1 MEDDGSAYF
10 KIPVNVPVY
19 FQALDADGCAV
30 QTMRSDTY
38 AAPGETLTCNGCH
51 EERSRRSATLLTGA
65 SPKAMRRPPSTLQ
78 PEPSGSKPYNYP
90 RLVQGVLNAKCVSC
104 HSPANAKFD
113 AKKMPNLTK
122 GDIGANPFQFHT
134 SFVELIAGGYVQYY
148 TKVYKGKDWY
158 KFGRQ
163 RDDFFQS
170 YSEPGKVGARG
181 SKLYA
186 ILKAGHHGVQLTPD
200 EWRRLILFMDSNGSY
215 LAHDYEPQ
223 MQLEGQAIE
232 PVLQ

>member
-1 MEDDGSAYF
+1 M
-10 KIPVNVPVY
+10 NVPVY
-19 FQALDADGCAV
+19 FQALDVDGCAV

-51 EERSRRSATLLTGA
+51 DRRDKLAQQAPDKT
-65 SPKAMRRPPSTLQ
+65 PRAMRRPPSTLR
-78 PEPSGSKPYNYP
+78 PEPSGSKPFNYP

-104 HSPANAKFD
+104 HSQKNPRFD
-113 AKKMPNLTK
+113 AKKMPNLAK
-122 GDIGANPFQFHT
+122 GDISANPYQFHT
-134 SFVELIAGGYVQYY
+134 SFVELIAGGYIQYY
-148 TKVYKGKDWY
+148 TKVYKGKNW
-158 KFGRQ
+158 FNIGRQ
-163 RDDFFQS
+163 RDDFIQS

-181 SKLYA
+181 SKLYEV
-186 ILKAGHHGVQLTPD
+186 LKAGHHGVSLTPD

-223 MQLEGQAIE
+223 MQLEGQEVE

>member
-1 MEDDGSAYF
+1 
-10 KIPVNVPVY
+10 
-19 FQALDADGCAV
+19 
-30 QTMRSDTY
+30 
-38 AAPGETLTCNGCH
+38 
-51 EERSRRSATLLTGA
+51 
-65 SPKAMRRPPSTLQ
+65 
-78 PEPSGSKPYNYP
+78 
-90 RLVQGVLNAKCVSC
+90 
-104 HSPANAKFD
+104 
-113 AKKMPNLTK
+113 MPNLTK

-158 KFGRQ
+158 KIGRQ

-186 ILKAGHHGVQLTPD
+186 ILKAGHHGVKLSPD

-223 MQLEGQAIE
+223 MQLEGQVIE